1 MAFDLKRDSYA
12 LLRFQW
18 LEAGEKLIA
27 WTPVWR
33 MPRLDG
39 VPRPPVPLSYAL
51 RKLGGVLWRV
61 PLFVILGAL
70 ALYALG
76 ESGGGGDLGGGGG
89 GGPKRKYRKGP
100 PVLIRGEGAGSA
112 AGRLV
117 SHALR
122 SRGIWVLTDR
132 RLAFVTIRGRTCSKL
147 TSTEATPDDRRRRP
161 EAPVPVDNVVEVRSD
176 GFQRVLARE
185 VRLRTRLLR
194 RTVTVGVYDSAVFP
208 DGSGVAFRR
217 TR

>member
-18 LEAGEKLIA
+18 LEADEKLIA
-27 WTPVWR
+27 WTPVWK
-33 MPRLDG
+33 MPRLSG
-39 VPRPPVPLSYAL
+39 IPRPPMPLSYVLA
-51 RKLGGVLWRV
+51 RIGGFLWRA
-61 PLFVILGAL
+61 PLFLILAAL

-76 ESGGGGDLGGGGG
+76 EAGGGGDLGGGGG
-89 GGPKRKYRKGP
+89 GSKKYRKGP
-100 PVLIRGEGAGSA
+100 PVLIRGEGANSE

-117 SHALR
+117 THALR

-132 RLAFVTIRGRTCSKL
+132 RLAFVTVRGRTCSRL
-147 TSTEATPDDRRRRP
+147 TSAEATPEDRRRRP
-161 EAPVPVDNVVEVRSD
+161 ESPVPVDDRVEVRAD
-176 GFQRVLARE
+176 RFQRVLARE